1 MVGDRGMTSNAQVE
15 AMRPVDVDE
24 QIKLQL
30 PGRACISSG
39 ENYRFATAAETEAI
53 HVFGR
58 AQASVTEYIYI
69 YQRKY

>member
-15 AMRPVDVDE
+15 ATRPLDRVDE

-39 ENYRFATAAETEAI
+39 ENY
-53 HVFGR
+53 
-58 AQASVTEYIYI
+58 
-69 YQRKY
+69 